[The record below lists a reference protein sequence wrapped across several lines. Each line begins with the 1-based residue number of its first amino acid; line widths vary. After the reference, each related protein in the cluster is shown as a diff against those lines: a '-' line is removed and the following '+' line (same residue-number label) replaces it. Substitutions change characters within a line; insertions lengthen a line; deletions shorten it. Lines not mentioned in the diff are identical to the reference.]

1 MPRIIL
7 KAEHL
12 ETIQRELKERRGVDF
27 NTSNREAV
35 FSMLKYWCREAAK
48 GEADIEEVSQ
58 QPEERFLVVGNRDF
72 ISALQTLL

>member
-7 KAEHL
+7 QNDHL

-48 GEADIEEVSQ
+48 GEADIDEVTQ
-58 QPEERFLVVGNRDF
+58 QEERFLVTGNRDF
-72 ISALQTLL
+72 IAALQTIL

>member
-48 GEADIEEVSQ
+48 GQADVESVSQ
-58 QPEERFLVVGNRDF
+58 KPSGYLVTGNGDFLT
-72 ISALQTLL
+72 ALQSVL